1 MLVELFKVLKHI
13 PSLIQ
18 KLMNEEPRPM
28 LQEKDHLELLKLLAR
43 YDTLLEQLQRTMSE
57 GFSQLGR
64 ANYHNKDS
72 LRGRYGSDYWNNS
85 YEGHLR
91 AQIDENGVS
100 IGQVE
105 GREYTSKEVLEDEK
119 FLRRRGAEKS
129 KRNINLQKD
138 PITMFGGALST
149 PTSLRQ
155 SQSHFKGSI
164 PLMVELIN
172 CRRRIESIATTSE
185 RIRLNT

>member
-1 MLVELFKVLKHI
+1 
-13 PSLIQ
+13 
-18 KLMNEEPRPM
+18 M

-72 LRGRYGSDYWNNS
+72 LRGRYGSDYWDES

-91 AQIDENGVS
+91 VRLGENELS
-100 IGQVE
+100 IIHQEERESAPKEQLQVE
-105 GREYTSKEVLEDEK
+105 KS
-119 FLRRRGAEKS
+119 LRRRGGEKS
-129 KRNINLQKD
+129 KSAATSRKKKD

-149 PTSLRQ
+149 PLSLRH

-164 PLMVELIN
+164 CLMVELIN
-172 CRRRIESIATTSE
+172 CRRRIELIVTTSE
-185 RIRLNT
+185 RPIN